1 MESAEFLARQDA
13 FPAVRSFLE
22 QACRR
27 AGVDW
32 PDCLRL
38 VLIVEELFV
47 NTVVHGHGGDS
58 DAPVRLEVTVTP
70 TAIAVCY
77 EDTAPPFDP
86 CVVREA
92 PEPGDGKVGGLGLRL
107 VRSMTQDLAY
117 RRTDGCNRI
126 TFRVARPA

>member
-22 QACRR
+22 EACRR
-27 AGVDW
+27 AGVAR

-70 TAIAVCY
+70 VAIAVCY
-77 EDTAPPFDP
+77 EDTAPAFDP
-86 CVVREA
+86 CAAEA
-92 PEPGDGKVGGLGLRL
+92 SEPAEPTVGGLGIRL
-107 VRSMTQDLAY
+107 VRSMAQDLSY
-117 RRTDGCNRI
+117 RRTDGWNRI
-126 TFRVARPA
+126 TFRLGRRA

>member
-1 MESAEFLARQDA
+1 VDSAEFAARQDA
-13 FPAVRSFLE
+13 FPGLRSFLE
-22 QACRR
+22 EACHR
-27 AGVDW
+27 AGVAR

-77 EDTAPPFDP
+77 EDTAPAFDP
-86 CVVREA
+86 CAVSE
-92 PEPGDGKVGGLGLRL
+92 PSEPGEPKVGGLGVHL
-107 VRSMTQDLAY
+107 VRSMAQDLAY
-117 RRTDGCNRI
+117 RRTDGCNQI
-126 TFRVARPA
+126 TFRIARPA